1 MKSRFKIISQSQL
14 IFVTMRNNTDLNE
27 EFIPYLSRLISARK
41 FNSVLE
47 LIAYNSTPLSAGVLA
62 AFHPPFFS

>member
-1 MKSRFKIISQSQL
+1 
-14 IFVTMRNNTDLNE
+14 MRNNTDLNE